1 MLMNGHKKEY
11 VKLVMARLYANKSM
25 SQLRL
30 ALCVHLLAALIL
42 TPHNTARAR
51 FEILNVSGSSQRP
64 ETGKEQSWRVKYTN
78 YEYGYS
84 LKIPRGLVGLSPPAP
99 SPQHGIKIRLSENHD
114 VYMVTNAFFSAV
126 DYPSLE
132 AAVDSDLAE
141 LGRRATDLQIVSRHR
156 EWLGHL
162 KATQWRVRYKDVTS
176 GAMLIAETM
185 TAIRRA
191 KSPEEGVLYTLTLV
205 TTESRYQSD
214 RKVFQRILRSWRMRP
229 LPK

>member
-1 MLMNGHKKEY
+1 
-11 VKLVMARLYANKSM
+11 MARLYANKSV

-30 ALCVHLLAALIL
+30 ALCLNLLVTLIL
-42 TPHNTARAR
+42 TPYDSSLAR
-51 FEILNVSGSSQRP
+51 FESLNVSASSQRP
-64 ETGKEQSWRVKYTN
+64 QISKEQSWRTKYTN

-99 SPQHGIKIRLSENHD
+99 WPQHGIEIRLSENHD
-114 VYMVTNAFFSAV
+114 AYLVTNAFFSAV

-132 AAVDSDLAE
+132 AAVDSDLEE

-162 KATQWRVRYKDVTS
+162 EATKWSVRYKDVTS
-176 GAMLIAETM
+176 GAMLINETM

-191 KSPEEGVLYTLTLV
+191 KHPEEGVLYTLTLV